1 MPGDKNS
8 TCVSSRWNVSIS
20 VESHPHCKGCA
31 LSHLYVKVVFSAWL
45 SLSLPVSLP
54 TFKNHVFC
62 DVSLLPAEI
71 KTPQPQNDK
80 CIMKCNWW
88 PSAQG
93 KLFLISNAKARG
105 ALKRSIVHW
114 SCREPLKPF
123 QACIHRGSAP
133 MCVVLPAHTTQDK

>member
-71 KTPQPQNDK
+71 ETPQPQNDK

-93 KLFLISNAKARG
+93 KLFLISNARAWG
-105 ALKRSIVHW
+105 ALKTQHCPLVMQGTTKTFSGMHSQRFSSNVCCA
-114 SCREPLKPF
+114 SCT
-123 QACIHRGSAP
+123 HNSG
-133 MCVVLPAHTTQDK
+133 

>member
-31 LSHLYVKVVFSAWL
+31 LSHLYVKVVFQPGCL
-45 SLSLPVSLP
+45 SPCLFPCPHL
-54 TFKNHVFC
+54 KNHVFC
-62 DVSLLPAEI
+62 DISLLPAEI
-71 KTPQPQNDK
+71 ETPQPQNDK
-80 CIMKCNWW
+80 CIIKCNWW

-93 KLFLISNAKARG
+93 KLFLISNAKAWG